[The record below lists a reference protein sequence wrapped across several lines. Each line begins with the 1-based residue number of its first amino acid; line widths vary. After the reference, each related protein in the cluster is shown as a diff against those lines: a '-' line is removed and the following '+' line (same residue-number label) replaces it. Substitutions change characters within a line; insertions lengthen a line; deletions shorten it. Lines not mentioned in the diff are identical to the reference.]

1 LWQIAPK
8 FNPMADFA
16 STSIDIVVPVYRPV
30 QGWAEQMIASMEKLK
45 ASTAGNFRLILVSD
59 GNPKESILG
68 DLDILQTKMP
78 GMIFIESSPNRG
90 KGFAV
95 RRGLAASTAAYSVV
109 TDVDFP
115 FTTASMALL
124 IRQLMQ
130 GSCDLVLG
138 QRDRAYY
145 AQISPFRRRLSR
157 GLTWLNQHLFRLP
170 VRDTQCGL
178 KGMNATGRGWFLKT
192 TIDRYLFDLELVFL
206 IRRAKELKVCTT
218 PVQLNPGVTLS
229 SMRFSVLF
237 AELMNLVKIIWKQ
250 W

>member
-1 LWQIAPK
+1 
-8 FNPMADFA
+8 MADFA
-16 STSIDIVVPVYRPV
+16 PTSIDIVVPVYRPV
-30 QGWAEQMIASMEKLK
+30 PGWAEQMVVSMEKLV
-45 ASTAGNFRLILVSD
+45 ASAGGNFRLILVSD
-59 GNPKESILG
+59 GNPKESILDG
-68 DLDILQTKMP
+68 IEVLRTKWP
-78 GMIFIESSPNRG
+78 DMIFIESSPNRG

-115 FTTASMALL
+115 FTTGSMALL

-138 QRDRAYY
+138 QRDGAYY

-157 GLTWLNQHLFRLP
+157 GLTWLNQHFFRLP

-178 KGMNATGRGWFLKT
+178 KGMNATGRSWFLKT